1 MRFFSGTYL
10 TRKGSSWKRLQEGL
24 GKRIRVVT
32 LAQDMLRRHTGNGQG
47 EGIEPEREAESL
59 LQAESSE
66 DHTRT
71 KESPFLHGA
80 PPWPVLWAGVCRP
93 QPPFRTFW
101 GNMAAL
107 LGSLQ
112 VLQLLQ
118 SLLLC
123 QRRPPPPP
131 HQGAPHSNADSLLL
145 CTASGGFEVH
155 LSREKFPLGDQFSLC
170 PTHSSLN
177 FL

>member
-1 MRFFSGTYL
+1 M
-10 TRKGSSWKRLQEGL
+10 
-24 GKRIRVVT
+24 RVVA

-47 EGIEPEREAESL
+47 EGVETEREAESL
-59 LQAESSE
+59 LQAESSA

-80 PPWPVLWAGVCRP
+80 PPWPVLWAGVCWP

-118 SLLLC
+118 SILLC
-123 QRRPPPPP
+123 QPP
-131 HQGAPHSNADSLLL
+131 QGAPHSNANSLLL
-145 CTASGGFEVH
+145 CTASGDFEVH
-155 LSREKFPLGDQFSLC
+155 LSREKFL
-170 PTHSSLN
+170 
-177 FL
+177 